1 MLSAGVLHT
10 RVGLRWMDLKLLKI
24 CFQYRVMVVET
35 VWMVDYIKKRIAH
48 HFPNWRREIGVTLL

>member
-1 MLSAGVLHT
+1 
-10 RVGLRWMDLKLLKI
+10 
-24 CFQYRVMVVET
+24 MVVET